1 VLTLVRAS
9 DKVPLNLEEARRFCN
24 FDVSC
29 PLRRCNYSPF
39 NTMKTPG
46 SELDIDIT
54 GFATRLLELPETA
67 GRAMSTA
74 RAILNQFPATAI
86 TIYVLD
92 DDDEGPFWSVRATL
106 GENVEPDPT
115 VPAEAGTLGSVFRE
129 PRIAIFEGNT
139 LVREDYAH
147 LNVRRT
153 VKSLACVPLLH
164 GEALVGVIEILSF
177 DAPLRS
183 PLLEALQPV
192 FEVAASALRA
202 SQAYEKERNNS
213 LSSITRLTQFYDIEK
228 VFSSTLEMDELLPII
243 GGKMREMLDCQ
254 ALNLWLVQG
263 DGSICLM
270 HQAGEDSST
279 QPGMVQKGGEG
290 IAGDVSDNGEA
301 VIIDD
306 PGDERLVRRNL
317 EAKGDTVQSIIVAA
331 LMDKESLVGVVEAVN
346 RLDETAFDE
355 DDLFVLTS
363 LNESAALALHN
374 ASLLLAERKVEVL
387 ETLVRVSQEITST
400 LNLDRVLHT
409 IVNAPQAV
417 IPYERAAIALE
428 QNGKYKLAAV
438 TGLTQVDADAPDIAP
453 LNDILRWVM
462 LSEEAVHVRQH
473 GDDIDV
479 EREETRAKFHSY
491 FEVSGMKGFYALP
504 LSDDTGRVGV
514 LGLESADPDFLSPAH
529 IEILQVLAG
538 QATVALR
545 NAQMYKEVPFIS
557 VLEPVL
563 ERKRKF
569 MAMEKRRR
577 TLLLVAGAALV
588 IFFTVFPWPLR
599 VEGDAVVAPVHTAQV
614 QPEIEGVISKVYV
627 REGDR
632 VAHGQVLAELA
643 DWDAR
648 AKLAQAQARYQAV
661 LLQVNR
667 ALATNNGTEAG
678 VQRVQADYWKSEVER
693 SREELDRTRLRSP
706 IDGILA
712 TPHVENMTG
721 RRLQFGDTLAE
732 VVDTSRAIVD
742 VAIDD
747 ADASLLRVGEPASVK
762 LNSFPTR
769 VFRGDVT
776 IVSPKGTMQG
786 DSRVFFARIA
796 VSNPDGTLRAG
807 MEGRS
812 KIRTGWYPAGYAFF
826 RRPLLWLYSRM
837 WTWFGV

>member
-1 VLTLVRAS
+1 MA
-9 DKVPLNLEEARRFCN
+9 A
-24 FDVSC
+24 
-29 PLRRCNYSPF
+29 Y
-39 NTMKTPG
+39 NTMRPPG
-46 SELDIDIT
+46 SELEINIAD
-54 GFATRLLELPETA
+54 FAARLLEVPETA
-67 GRAMSTA
+67 GRARLTA
-74 RAILNQFPATAI
+74 QAILNQFPATTSI
-86 TIYVLD
+86 IYVLEQD
-92 DDDEGPFWSVRATL
+92 EEGPFWSVRATL
-106 GENVEPDPT
+106 GESVEPDPT
-115 VPAEAGTLGSVFRE
+115 VPAEAGTLGTVLRDSRTIV
-129 PRIAIFEGNT
+129 FEGNS
-139 LVREDYAH
+139 LVREEYAH

-153 VKSLACVPLLH
+153 VKSLACVPLLQ
-164 GEALVGVIEILSF
+164 GETLTGAIEILSF
-177 DAPLRS
+177 DIPLR
-183 PLLEALQPV
+183 PPVLESLQPL
-192 FEVAASALRA
+192 FEVAASALAA
-202 SQAYEKERNNS
+202 SQAYEQERNSS
-213 LSSITRLTQFYDIEK
+213 LTSITRLTQFYDIEK

-243 GGKMREMLDCQ
+243 GGKIREMLECQ
-254 ALNLWLVQG
+254 AVNLWLVQG

-270 HQAGEDSST
+270 QQAGTDPST
-279 QPGMVQKGGEG
+279 HQGMVQIGGEG
-290 IAGDVSDNGEA
+290 IAGDASDNGEP
-301 VIIDD
+301 VMIDD

-317 EAKGDTVQSIIVAA
+317 ENKGERVQSIIVAA

-346 RLDETAFDE
+346 RLDDTPFDE

-363 LNESAALALHN
+363 LNESAAIALHN
-374 ASLLLAERKVEVL
+374 ASLLMAERKVEVL

-400 LNLDRVLHT
+400 LNLDRVLQT

-438 TGLTQVDADAPDIAP
+438 TGLTQVDPDAPDIAP
-453 LNDILRWVM
+453 LNDILRWAM
-462 LSEEAVHVRQH
+462 LSEEKVHVRQH

-479 EREETRAKFHSY
+479 EREQTRVKFRTY
-491 FEVSGMKGFYALP
+491 FENSGMRGFYALP

-514 LGLESADPDFLSPAH
+514 LGLESADPDFLSLAH
-529 IEILQVLAG
+529 LEILQVLAG

-577 TLLLVAGAALV
+577 TLLLVAACAVV
-588 IFFTVFPWPLR
+588 IFFVAVPWPLR
-599 VEGDAVVAPVHTAQV
+599 VEGDAVVAPVHSAQL

-632 VAHGQVLAELA
+632 VVRGQVLAELA

-648 AKLAQAQARYQAV
+648 TKLAQAQAKYQAT

-667 ALATNNGTEAG
+667 ALALNNDTEAG

-693 SREELDRTRLRSP
+693 SQEELDRTRLRSP
-706 IDGILA
+706 IDGVVT

-721 RRLQFGDTLAE
+721 RRLQFGDSLAE

-769 VFRGDVT
+769 VFHGDVI
-776 IVSPKGTMQG
+776 IVSPKGILQG
-786 DSRVFFARIA
+786 ESRVFFARVA
-796 VSNPDGTLRAG
+796 VPNPDGAIRAG

-812 KIRTGWYPAGYAFF
+812 KVRTGWYPAGYAFF
-826 RRPLLWLYSRM
+826 RRPLLWLYSKI

>member
-1 VLTLVRAS
+1 
-9 DKVPLNLEEARRFCN
+9 
-24 FDVSC
+24 
-29 PLRRCNYSPF
+29 
-39 NTMKTPG
+39 MKFPG
-46 SELDIDIT
+46 SELEINIAD
-54 GFATRLLELPETA
+54 FAARLLEVPETA
-67 GRAMSTA
+67 GRARLTA
-74 RAILNQFPATAI
+74 QAILNHFPAATTI
-86 TIYVLD
+86 IYVLEQ
-92 DDDEGPFWSVRATL
+92 DDEGSFWSVRATL
-106 GENVEPDPT
+106 GESVEPDPT
-115 VPAEAGTLGSVFRE
+115 VPGEAGTLGTLFRDPRTSV
-129 PRIAIFEGNT
+129 FEGNS
-139 LVREDYAH
+139 LVREEYAH

-164 GEALVGVIEILSF
+164 GQTLIGAIELLSF
-177 DAPLRS
+177 DLPLRLPVLELLH
-183 PLLEALQPV
+183 PLS
-192 FEVAASALRA
+192 EVAAAALVA
-202 SQAYEKERNNS
+202 SQGYEQERNNS
-213 LSSITRLTQFYDIEK
+213 LNSLTRLTQFYDIEK

-243 GGKMREMLDCQ
+243 GGKMREMLECQ
-254 ALNLWLVQG
+254 AVNVWLVQG

-270 HQAGEDSST
+270 HQAGPDPST
-279 QPGMVQKGGEG
+279 HQGMVQKSGEG

-301 VIIDD
+301 VLIDD

-317 EAKGDTVQSIIVAA
+317 NTDGDTVQSIMVAA

-363 LNESAALALHN
+363 LNESAAIALHN

-400 LNLDRVLHT
+400 LNLDRVLQT

-428 QNGKYKLAAV
+428 HNGKYKLAAV
-438 TGLTQVDADAPDIAP
+438 TGLTQVDPDAPDIAP

-462 LSEEAVHVRQH
+462 LSEEKVHVRQH

-491 FEVSGMKGFYALP
+491 FEQSGMRGFFAIP
-504 LSDDTGRVGV
+504 LNDDTGRVGV
-514 LGLESADPDFLSPAH
+514 LGLESADPDFLSLAH
-529 IEILQVLAG
+529 LEILQVLAG

-577 TLLLVAGAALV
+577 TLLIVAAGAI
-588 IFFTVFPWPLR
+588 IFFFAAFPWPLR
-599 VEGDAVVAPVHTAQV
+599 VEGDAVVAPVHSAQL
-614 QPEIEGVISKVYV
+614 QPEIEGVVSRVYV

-632 VAHGQVLAELA
+632 VARGQVLAELA

-648 AKLAQAQARYQAV
+648 TKLAQAQAKYQTT

-667 ALATNNGTEAG
+667 ALAGNNGAEAG

-693 SREELDRTRLRSP
+693 SQEELDRTRLRSP
-706 IDGILA
+706 IDGVVA

-721 RRLQFGDTLAE
+721 RRLQFGDTFAE
-732 VVDTSRAIVD
+732 VVDTSRAVVD

-747 ADASLLRVGEPASVK
+747 VEAGLLRVGEPASVK

-769 VFRGDVT
+769 VFRGDVV
-776 IVSPKGTMQG
+776 IVSPKATLQG
-786 DSRVFFARIA
+786 DSRVFFAR
-796 VSNPDGTLRAG
+796 VEVPNPDGAIRAG

-812 KIRTGWYPAGYAFF
+812 KVRTGWYPAGYAFF
-826 RRPLLWLYSRM
+826 RRPLLWLYSRI